1 MARAAPYD
9 GLQPNIAAMANAI
22 SRARTASPAVPATTL
37 ATKPSI
43 GRALLARPPLGR
55 ADRLRRIH
63 APARRLAGPGRRRGR
78 RFQKRMAD
86 AIGPIAVTSIR
97 TLVV

>member
-1 MARAAPYD
+1 MARVAPYD

-43 GRALLARPPLGR
+43 GRALLARPPSVARTGCAGFMRPR
-55 ADRLRRIH
+55 AALP
-63 APARRLAGPGRRRGR
+63 APA
-78 RFQKRMAD
+78 AD
-86 AIGPIAVTSIR
+86 EGGASKSAWPMPSVP
-97 TLVV
+97 